1 MLKYEKVA
9 DDWKKML
16 ADAAHWWWKDRKKDR
31 LYNRFEKLVE
41 GVQKRHNKMIEKG
54 CTFEKI
60 NQSAGASENFV
71 NHAKMCESMGS
82 YIKG

>member
-1 MLKYEKVA
+1 MLKYKKVA

-41 GVQKRHNKMIEKG
+41 GVQERHNKMIEKG

-71 NHAKMCESMGS
+71 NHDK
-82 YIKG
+82 IL